1 MNSRWTRFIIVVL
14 SLFVITIFIGQAF
27 FAGGD
32 DYPAETAYR
41 YSIDEEISFRGVYM
55 RDESLIYSSGSGVLN
70 YVCEDGSKVGKS
82 SVIARRY
89 RSENDVICCREIE
102 NIQSQIDVLTSAE
115 KLVGTDNSQ
124 LDAISAQ
131 INESHAAVVSSIMSG
146 DYGTADSKRED
157 LLEAMCKREIS
168 LKSLYG
174 YTERKQELKSEIS
187 RLTSMLHGGVQDIT
201 ADGTG
206 YFVSE
211 VDGYEG
217 EISFS
222 NIEKM
227 TEEYINSVIES
238 PKKKGGTQ
246 NVIGKLID
254 DYHWRVAAVIDSE
267 RMFGIYE
274 GSTVTLRAGAG
285 SQLLKAKVV
294 YSKPCSSGKSIYI
307 FECDNLNSTVAA
319 GRTAMFK
326 VVANSYGGLRVSRK
340 ALRYNDEGAQG
351 VYVIRGQS
359 LAFKYVDVV
368 YWGKDYVICSG
379 DVKDDY
385 LMMYDRVVTE
395 GKDLY
400 DGKVIK

>member
-32 DYPAETAYR
+32 YYPTETAYR
-41 YSIDEEISFRGVYM
+41 YNIDEEISFRGVYM
-55 RDESLIYSSGSGVLN
+55 RDESLIYNSGSGVLN
-70 YVCEDGSKVGKS
+70 YVCENGSKVGKS

-89 RSENDVICCREIE
+89 RNETDVVYRREIE

-146 DYGTADSKRED
+146 DYDTANSRRDD

-174 YTERKQELKSEIS
+174 YTERKQELNNEIS
-187 RLTSMLHGGVQDIT
+187 RLTNMLHGEVQDIT
-201 ADGTG
+201 ADGAG

-211 VDGYEG
+211 VDGYES
-217 EISFS
+217 EVSFS
-222 NIEKM
+222 DTEKM
-227 TEEYINSVIES
+227 TEEYINSVIAA
-238 PKKKGGTQ
+238 PKKKSTQ

-254 DYHWRVAAVIDSE
+254 DYHWRVAAVIDNE

-274 GSTVTLRAGAG
+274 GSTVTLRVGAG
-285 SQLLKAKVV
+285 TQLLKAEVV
-294 YSKPCSSGKSIYI
+294 YAKPCSTGKSVYI
-307 FECDNLNSTVAA
+307 FECDNLNSSVVS

-326 VVANSYGGLRVSRK
+326 VVVNSYGGLRVSRK

-351 VYVIRGQS
+351 VYVIQGQS

-368 YWGKDYVICSG
+368 YWGKDYVISSG
-379 DVKDDY
+379 EIKEDH
-385 LMMYDRVVTE
+385 LMMYDQVVTE